1 MKRTYK
7 HTCHLDLIL
16 RIAIVFGCFCLASC
30 SGSSVA
36 GFQWKSADGRPQAFG
51 QQSSFPE
58 GSEGLF
64 SASRPSNVYVLRK
77 AIVAGKGE
85 MLAAKLR
92 LETPNLLVTF
102 RYGDASG
109 DSTGAMKEVRFAP
122 SKGETTFYL
131 SLSPGERL
139 SICGVAIDASKA
151 DVAGLSPEPEGKEPP
166 LAQIQWLAILP
177 AFQGYESLEDGGC
190 RLSDGFSYM
199 PDSHTAIWSIKQAGQ
214 GDPSGGQPA
223 QSSPA
228 AQLATIGQNVVPAL
242 VVKYA
247 KAADA
252 DITVMAGTRF
262 KARCT
267 SPTKGFLI
275 PLEEFSLTQEVLR
288 LRIPDTVSV
297 EAAYVERIP
306 AEQARVVDPGLLLSL
321 PTIPTGADYNYY
333 RWDILPKVLIFD
345 FKNYAAQDE
354 YLKRLAFYVEKKG
367 FAGKL
372 ASDSEIAPLHGW
384 NAHDYRSEDLAAFFS
399 ETRKQN
405 FPLNDKEKALR
416 DFLVDQKLIARDGQG
431 YKGLGGAIISL
442 SQESPSYL
450 RHTFLTHESSHAIFF
465 VDEEYRSFCVS
476 MWNSMSDK
484 EKWFWYLYFGWMN
497 YDISSAYLMAN
508 EMQAYLMQQPYSGAE
523 KYFTTTPVNRMLEH
537 HPELKGKL
545 DEYMAAYGSS
555 FAAHAMDIQN
565 WLEKRY
571 GFAPGTTYF
580 LR

>member
-1 MKRTYK
+1 
-7 HTCHLDLIL
+7 
-16 RIAIVFGCFCLASC
+16 
-30 SGSSVA
+30 
-36 GFQWKSADGRPQAFG
+36 
-51 QQSSFPE
+51 
-58 GSEGLF
+58 
-64 SASRPSNVYVLRK
+64 
-77 AIVAGKGE
+77 

-92 LETPNLLVTF
+92 IETQNLLVTF
-102 RYGDASG
+102 TYGDGASG
-109 DSTGAMKEVRFAP
+109 AVKEVRFAP
-122 SKGETTFYL
+122 AKGETTFYL
-131 SLSPGERL
+131 SLTPGERV
-139 SICGVAIDASKA
+139 SSCGVMIDSSKA
-151 DVAGLSPEPEGKEPP
+151 AAASQAATPSAPSSEGKEPT
-166 LAQIQWLAILP
+166 LAQVQWLAILP
-177 AFQGYESLEDGGC
+177 AFQGYESLENGGY
-190 RLSDGFSYM
+190 RLSDGFSYVS
-199 PDSHTAIWSIKQAGQ
+199 DSHNALWSIKQAGQ
-214 GDPSGGQPA
+214 GAPAGGQSPTGG
-223 QSSPA
+223 QSATAAPA
-228 AQLATIGQNVVPAL
+228 AQATVPAL
-242 VVKYA
+242 VVKYTSA
-247 KAADA
+247 VDA

-267 SPTKGFLI
+267 SPAKSFLI
-275 PLEEFSLTQEVLR
+275 PLEEFSLTQEILR

-321 PTIPTGADYNYY
+321 PTIPASADYNYY

-354 YLKRLAFYVEKKG
+354 YLKRLAFFVEKKG
-367 FAGKL
+367 FAGTL
-372 ASDSEIAPLHGW
+372 ASDSEISALHGW

-399 ETRKQN
+399 EARKQN
-405 FPLNDKEKALR
+405 FSLNDKEKALM

-442 SQESPSYL
+442 SQESPAYL

-476 MWNSMSDK
+476 MWNAMSDK

-497 YDISSAYLMAN
+497 YDTSSAYLMAN

-545 DEYMAAYGSS
+545 DEYMTAYGSS
-555 FAAHAMDIQN
+555 FAARAMEIQN